1 MQIYKRFYITLVL
14 CFLCPSVNAEME
26 TLRLAITTTTEDSGL
41 MAVLNPVFENEQN
54 VKINV
59 ITVGSG
65 QALRLGEQGDV
76 DVLLTHAP
84 EDEKQFIK
92 SGYGLKR
99 YPVMHNDF
107 ILVGPADD
115 PAEIQKANSLSVAFN
130 NLFISGNKFIS
141 RGDDSGTHK
150 KELAIWRENNLIPE
164 GDGSKKNWYVQAGMG
179 MGSVLLLANERQA
192 YTLTDRGTYL
202 AFKERLNLDIHYQG
216 GSFLHNPY
224 HVIAINPKK
233 HDHVNNALAEKYIA
247 FITGEKAQKI
257 IDDYK
262 FHGEQLFHPEYL
274 VEEVSVEK
282 KSEKMRKSFFL
293 DAVISSFNLIVNF
306 DRSLFYVVW
315 TSLKISLIAVLI
327 AVLFSL
333 PLGIAV
339 ALNNFTG
346 KNFLLTF
353 LNTLMALPTVVV
365 GLLLYGILNRQGLF
379 GELGLLYTPTAM
391 VIGQCVL
398 IIPII
403 WNLCIAAV
411 NSADPRLVK
420 TCSSLGASH
429 FQRGIIYM
437 SEVRFA
443 LIAAVVAGFGRAI
456 GEVGIAMMLG
466 GNIDGYTRTM
476 TTAIALE
483 TSKGEF
489 EFALALGFMLLLVA
503 FIVNMVLQQFQLK
516 IK

>member
-1 MQIYKRFYITLVL
+1 MLKLQRHYLILFL
-14 CFLCPSVNAEME
+14 CFFSTLINAETE
-26 TLRLAITTTTEDSGL
+26 TLRLAITTTTENSGL
-41 MAVLNPVFENEQN
+41 MAVLNPPFEIEHD
-54 VKINV
+54 VKVNV

-92 SGYGLKR
+92 SGHGIKR

-107 ILVGPADD
+107 ILVGPNDD
-115 PAEIQKANSLSVAFN
+115 PAGLKKIELLSDVFKK
-130 NLFISGNKFIS
+130 LHSSEYLFIS

-150 KELAIWRENNLIPE
+150 KEMQIWKDNELSPE
-164 GDGSKKNWYVQAGMG
+164 GDWYLNAGAG

-192 YTLTDRGTYL
+192 YTLTDSGTYL
-202 AFKERLNLDIHYQG
+202 AFKERINLDVHYQG
-216 GSFLHNPY
+216 DSSLHNPY
-224 HVIAINPKK
+224 HVIAVNSAK
-233 HDHVNNALAEKYIA
+233 HPNVNKALANKYIQY
-247 FITGEKAQKI
+247 ITGQKAQRI
-257 IDDYK
+257 INDYK
-262 FHGEQLFHPEYL
+262 VHNQQLFFPETL
-274 VEEVSVEK
+274 SKEITLENNK
-282 KSEKMRKSFFL
+282 TDKNRGFFL
-293 DAVISSFNLIVNF
+293 DATISSINLIINF

-315 TSLKISLIAVLI
+315 TSLKVSLIAVFL
-327 AVLFSL
+327 AVLVSL
-333 PLGIAV
+333 PLGVVV
-339 ALNNFTG
+339 ALNTFKG
-346 KNFLLTF
+346 KNFLMAC

-365 GLLLYGILNRQGLF
+365 GLLLYGILNRQGLL
-379 GELGLLYTPTAM
+379 GDLGLLYTPTAM
-391 VIGQCVL
+391 VIGQCFL

-403 WNLCIAAV
+403 WNLCISAV
-411 NSADPRLVK
+411 NSADPRLEK
-420 TCSSLGASH
+420 TCTSLGANY
-429 FQRGIIYM
+429 FQRSMIYM

-443 LIAAVVAGFGRAI
+443 LIAAVVTGFGRAI

-489 EFALALGFMLLLVA
+489 EFALALGFMLLIVA
-503 FIVNMVLQQFQLK
+503 FIINSVLQQFQLK